1 MASIDMGDHTKRLA
15 ASSEAALEAG
25 AEASSGPRQEDQKI
39 FSILFNQARCLAFD
53 TKNAGFLLSA
63 KNSLVTSQ
71 NSALLTPQ
79 TTGALLTHSAVLRA
93 FALAFLCCLLPA
105 CENGIVL
112 DFKLFIKQKQRNAAI
127 VPFGYIIE
135 VRTIVVWDG
144 RWGRCRCIDCT
155 WRILLHRQGLVS
167 GANAGRK

>member
-1 MASIDMGDHTKRLA
+1 MHATVNESPSLPRCAQTLLAANLIEHGIYRHGGDHTKRLA
-15 ASSEAALEAG
+15 ASPEAALGRGRSIVG
-25 AEASSGPRQEDQKI
+25 AASGRSKI

-112 DFKLFIKQKQRNAAI
+112 DFKLFIKQSSNNVTQQS
-127 VPFGYIIE
+127 FHLD
-135 VRTIVVWDG
+135 T
-144 RWGRCRCIDCT
+144 
-155 WRILLHRQGLVS
+155 LLR
-167 GANAGRK
+167 